1 MSATV
6 SAAALAA
13 SSSLAAALA
22 DPSAGAALAA
32 VEGLGLGAGLI
43 IAIGAQNA
51 YVLRQGLRRQHVFAV
66 ATVCFLID
74 CMLIALGAGGFASL
88 LRAVRSEERR
98 VGKECV
104 RPCRYRGGPVH
115 SKKNRTTRIPPTIY
129 YQ

>member
-13 SSSLAAALA
+13 RSSLAAALA

-43 IAIGAQNA
+43 IPLGAQNA

-66 ATVCFLID
+66 ETVCFLID
-74 CMLIALGAGGFASL
+74 CMLFVPRAGVSPSI
-88 LRAVRSEERR
+88 LRAVHDVSPRAL
-98 VGKECV
+98 G
-104 RPCRYRGGPVH
+104 
-115 SKKNRTTRIPPTIY
+115 T
-129 YQ
+129 

>member
-1 MSATV
+1 MQKRSRCRGQAKRAVSSAEGRGRRLPFSPRGDAMFATV

-74 CMLIALGAGGFASL
+74 CKIG
-88 LRAVRSEERR
+88 RAHV
-98 VGKECV
+98 
-104 RPCRYRGGPVH
+104 
-115 SKKNRTTRIPPTIY
+115 
-129 YQ
+129 

>member
-43 IAIGAQNA
+43 IALGAQNA

-74 CMLIALGAGGFASL
+74 CMLIALAAGGLASL
-88 LRAVRSEERR
+88 LREVPTLPPPAAL
-98 VGKECV
+98 
-104 RPCRYRGGPVH
+104 GGALFPFSH
-115 SKKNRTTRIPPTIY
+115 R
-129 YQ
+129 